1 MEGTGCWLW
10 AHSWGSSGPGCAGM
24 STSAWDGS
32 HSMLRLVS
40 DPLGLEVFFHMA
52 MNTWP
57 GQSWSQLDV
66 PRAQG
71 HSCPWYR

>member
-1 MEGTGCWLW
+1 
-10 AHSWGSSGPGCAGM
+10 
-24 STSAWDGS
+24 
-32 HSMLRLVS
+32 MLRLVS

-71 HSCPWYR
+71 HSCPWCR